1 MGKIK
6 STRLCVRLV
15 RHVSCLGFTARKTRL
30 PFFGPATF
38 TFIIRSV
45 LVLFR
50 GLGKNQDI

>member
-15 RHVSCLGFTARKTRL
+15 RHVSCFGFTARKTRL

-50 GLGKNQDI
+50 GLEKNQDI